1 METEGT
7 LIQDYVRTGKARIVY
22 RHLLQLGAGSLALAE
37 ASECAGAQGK
47 FWEMRE
53 LIYRRQ
59 DDLDGGQS
67 FEALRPLVDALGL
80 DAGQFRQCFEGHQF
94 EEQVRADHAAA
105 QREGIN
111 SRPVFDIAGT
121 RIVGAQPIERFRD
134 VLDAAR

>member
-7 LIQDYVRTGKARIVY
+7 IIQDYVRSGKARIVY

-59 DDLDGGQS
+59 DDLDGGES
-67 FEALRPLVDALGL
+67 FEALGPLVEALGL
-80 DAGQFRQCFEGHQF
+80 DAGQFKQCFDSHQF
-94 EEQVRADHAAA
+94 QEQVRADHAAA
-105 QREGIN
+105 QREGIA
-111 SRPVFDIAGT
+111 SRPVLDIAGT
-121 RIVGAQPIERFRD
+121 RIVGAQPIERFREI
-134 VLDAAR
+134 LDSAR